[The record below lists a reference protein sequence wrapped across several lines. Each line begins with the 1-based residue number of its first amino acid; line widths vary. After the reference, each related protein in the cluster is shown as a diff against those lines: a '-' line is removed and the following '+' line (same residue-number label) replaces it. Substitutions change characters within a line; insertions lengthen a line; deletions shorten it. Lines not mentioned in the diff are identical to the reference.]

1 MEERIR
7 EHVESE
13 VGKESVYL
21 SCLGLKDI
29 SFLAHNTSITR
40 LDVMFNE
47 ITDLSPLEFNT
58 TLTTLDIGFNK
69 IQDLS
74 PLEFNTTLKSLAVTS
89 NPIVDLSPLRF
100 NTTLTSLRLDGTNV
114 ENINALRHNTTL
126 TYLSI
131 AKTFVT
137 DLSPLKRNATINC
150 FFPSNWDM
158 IGEDGREL
166 FHRIWHNSFRRDV
179 TLRQMSLQSIVPVK
193 KFDYI
198 DTSSSTSSSSE
209 ACGLL

>member
-1 MEERIR
+1 MEERIKER
-7 EHVESE
+7 VESE
-13 VGKESVYL
+13 VGKESAYL
-21 SCLGLKDI
+21 CCLGLKDI

-58 TLTTLDIGFNK
+58 TLTTLDVGFNK
-69 IQDLS
+69 IHDLS
-74 PLEFNTTLKSLAVTS
+74 PLQFNTTLKSLAVSS

-114 ENINALRHNTTL
+114 ENINALRYNTTL
-126 TYLSI
+126 THLSI

-158 IGEDGREL
+158 IGEEGQEL
-166 FHRIWHNSFRRDV
+166 FHRIWHNSFRREV
-179 TLRQMSLQSIVPVK
+179 TLRHMSLQSIVPRK
-193 KFDYI
+193 KFDYV
-198 DTSSSTSSSSE
+198 DSLTTSSSSE
-209 ACGLL
+209 ACDLL